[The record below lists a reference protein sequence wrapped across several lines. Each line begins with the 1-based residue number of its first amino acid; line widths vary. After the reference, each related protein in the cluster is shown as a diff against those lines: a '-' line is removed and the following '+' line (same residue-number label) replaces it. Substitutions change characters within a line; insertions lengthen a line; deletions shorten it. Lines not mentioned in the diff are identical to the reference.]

1 MHTNKLYYASSRPY
15 LERTYMLYNMR
26 HVHSTLFHYYGNTAH
41 RGNSLT
47 VQKKDVS
54 ASTWMDKKVVM
65 VKYSNCQSTETGSG
79 LRRQKNGSRIAV
91 TCPTAIIS
99 YNQHMGGVD
108 RGDQVRGY
116 YSCRTRCRKFYKYI
130 FHFLLDVSITNAFIL
145 QKHYCPDMS
154 FQHVKDFR
162 LQLAKELIGDYCSRK
177 RAGRGVGTMCPL
189 PLRHFPSKI
198 PVDEGSLGLDK
209 HKRGRCWNT
218 RTQSVKTPWF
228 CRECN
233 VWLCHTGES
242 SSGCFLTWHTQ
253 RQQ

>member
-1 MHTNKLYYASSRPY
+1 MHINKLYYASSRPY

-26 HVHSTLFHYYGNTAH
+26 HVHSTLFHYYCNTAH

-47 VQKKDVS
+47 AQKKGVS
-54 ASTWMDKKVVM
+54 ASTWMDNVVM
-65 VKYSNCQSTETGSG
+65 VMYSNCQSTETGSG

-99 YNQHMGGVD
+99 YKQHMGDVD
-108 RGDQVRGY
+108 RGDQMRGY

-145 QKHYCPDMS
+145 QKYYCPNKS

-189 PLRHFPSKI
+189 PLPLRHFPSKI
-198 PVDEGSLGLDK
+198 PVDEGSTGLDK
-209 HKRGRCWNT
+209 HKRGRC
-218 RTQSVKTPWF
+218 
-228 CRECN
+228 
-233 VWLCHTGES
+233 
-242 SSGCFLTWHTQ
+242 
-253 RQQ
+253 